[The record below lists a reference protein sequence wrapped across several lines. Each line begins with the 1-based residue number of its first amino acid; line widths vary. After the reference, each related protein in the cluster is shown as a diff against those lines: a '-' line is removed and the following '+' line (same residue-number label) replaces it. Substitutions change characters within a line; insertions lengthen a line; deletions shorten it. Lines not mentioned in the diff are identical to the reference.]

1 MMSIPLRL
9 LLLILILNVVRYV
22 VGGPIEQFTVLPTIF
37 GAMAA
42 EPTVFNSEFSAA
54 DMATSFLYNG
64 LMWAVAV
71 VAFHL
76 MHPSLGGGWVAKSVK
91 SFGLMFVFFAS
102 VSAIY
107 MNHYSHARTFYAFN
121 VLDGI
126 IAFGIVALA
135 NAILYPRLVAPRG
148 SVPLAAVPAA

>member
-1 MMSIPLRL
+1 MPTALRL
-9 LLLILILNVVRYV
+9 LLLIAILNVFRYV
-22 VGGPIEQFTVLPTIF
+22 IGGPVEQLTVLPTIF

-42 EPTVFNSEFSAA
+42 EPTVFNSEFTSI

-64 LMWAVAV
+64 LMWSVAV

-76 MHPSLGGGWVAKSVK
+76 MHPVLEGGWLAKSLK
-91 SFGLMFVFFAS
+91 SYGLMFVFFAS

-121 VLDGI
+121 ILDGV
-126 IAFGIVALA
+126 IAFGIVALG
-135 NAILYPRLVAPRG
+135 NAILYPRLVARRRD
-148 SVPLAAVPAA
+148 VQLTAVPAA